1 MADQPPTGADLAALL
16 RVKPGSRARLARVD
30 PNETFGHAKK
40 AAVPLMDRS
49 LQRLSDFQER
59 LYASKPGA
67 LLILLQGMDTSGKD
81 GTIKHVM
88 RAYNPQ
94 GVSITSFGVPSDE
107 ERGHDFLWRHHHA
120 TPLRGWVGIHNR
132 SHYESVLIERVE
144 ELAPAKVWHGRYDR
158 INEWEAGLSAEGTRI
173 VKFMLHIDLDEQ
185 RARLQA
191 RLTDPTKQWKFNVD
205 DLKVRARW
213 DGYMGAYDD
222 ALTRCSTAD
231 SPWYVIP
238 ANRKWFRNLAV
249 AEILCTVMDEMK
261 LRFPDRTE
269 ELKGV
274 VIE

>member
-1 MADQPPTGADLAALL
+1 VAPGGPDVLDRL
-16 RVKPGSRARLARVD
+16 RIKPGSRVSLSKWDPSETLGLDKAGAQPVLQRGLERLV
-30 PNETFGHAKK
+30 
-40 AAVPLMDRS
+40 S
-49 LQRLSDFQER
+49 LQDRLW
-59 LYASKPGA
+59 ASKPAG
-67 LLILLQGMDTSGKD
+67 LLVVLQGMDTSGKD